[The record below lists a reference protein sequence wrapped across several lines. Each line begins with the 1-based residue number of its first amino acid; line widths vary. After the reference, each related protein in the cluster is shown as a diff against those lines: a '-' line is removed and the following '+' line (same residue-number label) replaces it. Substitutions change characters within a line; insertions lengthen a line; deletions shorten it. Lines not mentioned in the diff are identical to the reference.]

1 MNHAPKRSRME
12 PISRRNFARAAVLA
26 GVSVLL
32 AIAAGPGAD
41 IKVVTS
47 GAFTAAYLE
56 LAPEYERATHNKL
69 VTEFGPSMG
78 TTHNAIPV
86 RLDRNEAIDVV
97 IMAAPGLEALIKKGQ
112 IRAGSRV
119 DLV

>member
-1 MNHAPKRSRME
+1 MRNIFFRGRIRSLAL
-12 PISRRNFARAAVLA
+12 IGALLCAGTLRAADV
-26 GVSVLL
+26 
-32 AIAAGPGAD
+32 
-41 IKVVTS
+41 KVVTS

-69 VTEFGPSMG
+69 VTEFGPSLG

-112 IRAGSRV
+112 IPVPGQEPKQQAQPADSSLGH
-119 DLV
+119 